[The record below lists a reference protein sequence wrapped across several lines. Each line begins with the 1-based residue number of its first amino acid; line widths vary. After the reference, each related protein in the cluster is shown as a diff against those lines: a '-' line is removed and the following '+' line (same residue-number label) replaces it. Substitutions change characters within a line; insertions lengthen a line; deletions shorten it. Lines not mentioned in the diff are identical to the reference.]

1 MDEEFSLSEM
11 AKSGSFLCLSKK
23 TITNT
28 LISSISCVIFVS
40 LLYLLLIFLN
50 LTTLVEVGSI
60 FHVIGYLSALVL
72 ISAPIGIYG
81 ASKGSYCAL
90 FIHFIVAS
98 YHLYGLIL
106 YICLNIKSWSQ
117 AHDDAQKPPLSQ
129 NHGTLYELLGGDLTL
144 HQITSSAY
152 ATVVFLTLIMTSMK
166 LISTTLQLEPARVI
180 VVDNN
185 PLD

>member
-1 MDEEFSLSEM
+1 MDEEFSQSEM

-40 LLYLLLIFLN
+40 LLYLILIFLN
-50 LTTLVEVGSI
+50 STTLVKVGNI
-60 FHVIGYLSALVL
+60 FHVIGYISLIVL
-72 ISAPIGIYG
+72 LSAPIGIYG
-81 ASKGSYCAL
+81 ASKGSYCSL
-90 FIHFIVAS
+90 LIHFIVAS

-106 YICLNIKSWSQ
+106 YMSLNFKSWSQ
-117 AHDDAQKPPLSQ
+117 FHDNAQKRLTTQ
-129 NHGTLYELLGGDLTL
+129 KDETLFELLGGDLTL

-152 ATVVFLTLIMTSMK
+152 ATVVALTLIMTCMK
-166 LISTTLQLEPARVI
+166 IISTTLQLEPARVI

-185 PLD
+185 PID